1 MSGLSELVAAF
12 QHDALHDASSQELDD
27 SSTSS
32 TTTVSDE
39 ENFPPLNN
47 NSPAIIVEPDEPHNM
62 DNLANYGPT
71 LHEHEQHIRAV
82 SKKVDHLVPIGSMPT

>member
-12 QHDALHDASSQELDD
+12 QHDALQDASSQESDD

-32 TTTVSDE
+32 TATDSDE

-47 NSPAIIVEPDEPHNM
+47 HSPAIIVEPDKPPNM
-62 DNLANYGPT
+62 ENLANYRPT
-71 LHEHEQHIRAV
+71 LHKHEQHIRAV
-82 SKKVDHLVPIGSMPT
+82 SKKWII